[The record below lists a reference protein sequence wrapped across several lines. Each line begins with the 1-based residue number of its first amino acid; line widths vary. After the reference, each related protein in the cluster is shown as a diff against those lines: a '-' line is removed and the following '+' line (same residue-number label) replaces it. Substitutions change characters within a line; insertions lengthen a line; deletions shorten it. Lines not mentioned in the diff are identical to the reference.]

1 MVLGMEE
8 VQMECHWE
16 WAELSI
22 TALAMWLW
30 KYIHPACREIFAI
43 KFVID
48 HRPCPFVTGSFSRYR
63 LSQDE
68 LQELRLWLKTADCW
82 DVEE

>member
-1 MVLGMEE
+1 MVLGMTG

-30 KYIHPACREIFAI
+30 KYIHLACENLATNLI
-43 KFVID
+43 ID
-48 HRPCPFVTGSFSRYR
+48 HRPCQLVTGSFARYR
-63 LSQDE
+63 LTQDE
-68 LQELRLWLKTADCW
+68 IQELRLWLKTRAFTRICG
-82 DVEE
+82 